1 MGRVIFHIDLNA
13 FFANAEILKDP
24 SLAGK
29 PIAVAG
35 TSRRSVVSTCSYEA
49 RQYGVRSAMSIQE
62 ALKKCPDLILVSSN
76 HEYYEEL
83 SAKFI
88 NYVKRYS
95 RFVEQVSIDECYV
108 DVTDKIKTYKY
119 PLDLAWELQKNLLKE
134 FGLKCSI
141 GVAPNK
147 FLAKMASD
155 MRKPMGI
162 TVLRISEVEQKLWP
176 LDIKEMRG
184 IGNKTLP
191 HVKALGINTI
201 GDLAKYEDINQL
213 KMIFGK
219 NTQLILDK
227 THGYDCEP
235 LVVNTEIKS
244 IGQSTTLLEDI
255 SDYQEIKGVFNSLS
269 RLVAKRL
276 HDEHFAGDVISISIR
291 YFDFKTIV
299 RSRKLDQFIYRQ
311 SDIFENAI
319 VLFDELNNDEE
330 IRLLGITIG
339 NVKDL
344 SSINFQINM
353 FDDYQDSINDVI
365 MSLNKQLLLGGKLK
379 KASEVLGEKN
389 DIG

>member
-13 FFANAEILKDP
+13 FYATAEILKDP
-24 SLAGK
+24 NLAGK

-49 RQYGVRSAMSIQE
+49 RQFGVRSAMSTQE

-76 HEYYEEL
+76 HRYYEEL
-83 SAKFI
+83 SSKFI
-88 NYVKRYS
+88 NFVKRYS

-108 DVTDKIKTYKY
+108 DVTQKIKEYQY
-119 PLDLAWELQKNLLKE
+119 PLDLAWEIQKNLLKE

-219 NTQLILDK
+219 NTKILIDK
-227 THGYDCEP
+227 THGYDNEP
-235 LVVNTEIKS
+235 LIVNTEIKS

-276 HDEHFAGDVISISIR
+276 HDEHLAGDIISINIR
-291 YFDFKTIV
+291 YFDFKTVV
-299 RSRKLDQFIYRQ
+299 RSRKLDQFIYKQ

-319 VLFDELNNDEE
+319 VLFDELTNDEE

-365 MSLNKQLLLGGKLK
+365 LSLNKQLLLGGKLK
-379 KASEVLGEKN
+379 KASEVLGDKK
-389 DIG
+389 